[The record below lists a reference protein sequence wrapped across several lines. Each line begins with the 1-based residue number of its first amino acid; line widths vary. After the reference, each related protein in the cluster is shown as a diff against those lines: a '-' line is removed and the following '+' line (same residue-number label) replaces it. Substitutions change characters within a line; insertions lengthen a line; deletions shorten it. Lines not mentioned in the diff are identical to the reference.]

1 MQHAIMHRI
10 VVIRYQLNSGHQ
22 LLDSGDW
29 FYAIECALKLVL
41 ESVTRGR
48 RFCSLMPIRSS
59 FGDDT
64 YLVRQNA

>member
-1 MQHAIMHRI
+1 MQHAMMHRI

-48 RFCSLMPIRSS
+48 RLLFIDAYTFKLW
-59 FGDDT
+59 
-64 YLVRQNA
+64 